1 MTHLYSISA
10 MNKIHLLYATCDGHT
25 RRIADRL
32 ALKLKEHGVE
42 VCIHDLNSLPNKKN
56 HPPLLS
62 GEAHR
67 AKTDAGGSKCPG
79 SNPGDFGEGFII
91 GTNDTV
97 AVIAPIRYGWHLPV
111 ATRFLKSYKKSGV
124 KNPLAVISVNLT
136 ARKPGKDTAR
146 GNPYLRRW
154 LKRLRLKPALALAI
168 AGNLDYP
175 RYNLFD
181 RLMIQLI
188 MTITRGPT
196 DPRVSVDFTPWD
208 KVDALAAHIAALKYS
223 ATP

>member
-10 MNKIHLLYATCDGHT
+10 MNKIHLLYATYDGHT
-25 RRIADRL
+25 RRIAERL

-56 HPPLLS
+56 HPPHLS
-62 GEAHR
+62 AEAL
-67 AKTDAGGSKCPG
+67 AKGDAGGSKLR
-79 SNPGDFGEGFII
+79 SNFGEGFSI
-91 GTNDTV
+91 GANDTI

-136 ARKPGKDTAR
+136 ARKPGKDTAQ

-208 KVDALAAHIAALKYS
+208 KVDALAAHIAALK
-223 ATP
+223 